1 MPGRRQGNCRA
12 RLWDCTVFLETGRRA
27 LTIRAVAAIPRAACS
42 KEIMKRIV
50 LFVLTNLAIVLV
62 LGIVANLLGVNR
74 YLTANGLNMG
84 ALLGFALI
92 MGFGGAFISLLIS
105 KPVAKWS
112 AGVQVIEQPRTAD
125 EAWIVNTVR
134 KFADQAGIGMPE
146 VGIFEG
152 APNAFATGAF
162 KNSALVAVSTGLLR
176 NMTREEVEAVI
187 GHEVAH
193 IANGDMV
200 TMTLIQGVMNTFV
213 VFLSRL
219 IGYAVDS
226 FLRKGDQENSGPG
239 IGYFV
244 TTIVLDIILG
254 FLAAI
259 IVAWFS
265 RQREFRAD
273 AGAAQLM
280 GRKQPMINALSRLGG
295 LTPGELPKSVA
306 AMGIAGGIGQLFST
320 HPPIEERIAALQ
332 AMR

>member
-1 MPGRRQGNCRA
+1 
-12 RLWDCTVFLETGRRA
+12 
-27 LTIRAVAAIPRAACS
+27 
-42 KEIMKRIV
+42 MKRIV
-50 LFVLTNLAIVLV
+50 LFVLTNLAVVVV
-62 LGIVANLLGVNR
+62 LGIVASLLGVNR
-74 YLTANGLNMG
+74 FLTANGLNLG

-92 MGFGGAFISLLIS
+92 MGFGGAIISLLIS

-112 AGVQVIEQPRTAD
+112 AGVRVIEQPQSPD

-152 APNAFATGAF
+152 DPNAFATGAF

-187 GHEVAH
+187 GHEIAH

-213 VFLSRL
+213 VFISRVV
-219 IGYAVDS
+219 GYAVDS
-226 FLRKGDQENSGPG
+226 FLRKGDSENSGPG

-244 TTIVLDIILG
+244 TTIVMDIVLG

-280 GRKQPMINALSRLGG
+280 GRRQPMINALARLGG
-295 LTPGELPKSVA
+295 LHTAELPKSMA

-332 AMR
+332 NAQG

>member
-1 MPGRRQGNCRA
+1 
-12 RLWDCTVFLETGRRA
+12 
-27 LTIRAVAAIPRAACS
+27 
-42 KEIMKRIV
+42 MKRIL
-50 LFVLTNLAIVLV
+50 LFVMTNLAVVVV

-74 YLTANGLNMG
+74 YLTPTGLNLG
-84 ALLGFALI
+84 ALMGFALI

-112 AGVQVIEQPRTAD
+112 AGVRLITQPQNVD
-125 EAWIVNTVR
+125 EAWIVETVR
-134 KFADQAGIGMPE
+134 KFADKAGIGMPE
-146 VGIFEG
+146 VGIFDGE
-152 APNAFATGAF
+152 PNAFATGAF
-162 KNSALVAVSTGLLR
+162 KNSALVAVSTGLLQG
-176 NMTREEVEAVI
+176 MTREEVEAVI

-200 TMTLIQGVMNTFV
+200 TMALIQGVMNTFV
-213 VFLSRL
+213 VFLSRV

-226 FLRKGDQENSGPG
+226 FLRKGDSENTGPG
-239 IGYFV
+239 IGYMI
-244 TTIVLDIILG
+244 TTIVLDILLG

-280 GRKQPMINALSRLGG
+280 NRKQPMINALARLGG
-295 LTPGELPKSVA
+295 MTPGELPKSMA
-306 AMGIAGGIGQLFST
+306 AMGIAGGIGKLFST

-332 AMR
+332 SAQV